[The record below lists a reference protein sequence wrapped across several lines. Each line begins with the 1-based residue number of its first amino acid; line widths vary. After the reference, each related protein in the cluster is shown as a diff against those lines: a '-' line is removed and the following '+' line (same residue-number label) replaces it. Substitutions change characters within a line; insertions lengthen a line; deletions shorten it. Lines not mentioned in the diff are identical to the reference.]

1 MLQRVTKVLEPAID
15 QTHSASQAGASIAYY
30 AALEG
35 IGNTPV
41 GKTVQKNLQ
50 VSCAGL
56 VY

>member
-15 QTHSASQAGASIAYY
+15 QTHAAAQSGANSAYH